1 MNNSVITSLISD
13 PAHWEHQLKKLREF
27 KNNMRKHI
35 QKAKEAEKPKPQPI
49 QSKSDHS
56 IRKQALIM
64 ATRAKQRVV
73 L

>member
-1 MNNSVITSLISD
+1 MSQLLVEKLISD
-13 PAHWEHQLKKLREF
+13 QAHWEHQLKKLREF

-35 QKAKEAEKPKPQPI
+35 QKAKEAEQPKPQPI
-49 QSKSDHS
+49 QSKSDHN

-64 ATRAKQRVV
+64 AARAKQRVV